1 MADELA
7 LKLVVVGNGAVGKS
21 SLIQRFCR
29 GVFSQSYKQTIG
41 VDFLERVLEIGSG
54 RSIRLMVWDTAG
66 QEEFDALTRA
76 YYRGAH
82 GAILAFSSSD
92 LDSFEAVDSWRSKVE
107 AECGSLPMVLVQNK
121 MDLADQATVTPE
133 MAECAAR
140 RHRLRLYRTSAKQD
154 FNVDEAFRYLAEK
167 CMEALT
173 REFNDNLHKQAS
185 LSQSNN
191 NNNNNNNNNTTF
203 SLKLDRKPRTLRSRC
218 IRFLPT

>member
-7 LKLVVVGNGAVGKS
+7 FKLVVVGNGAVGKS

-29 GVFSQSYKQTIG
+29 GVFSQNYKQTIG
-41 VDFLERVLEIGSG
+41 VDFLERVLEIGNG
-54 RSIRLMVWDTAG
+54 RCVRLMVWDTAG

-82 GAILAFSSSD
+82 GAILAFSSTD
-92 LDSFEAVDSWRSKVE
+92 LQSFEAVDSWRSKVE

-121 MDLADQATVTPE
+121 MDLADQALVSPE
-133 MAECAAR
+133 MAENAAR

-167 CMEALT
+167 CMEALS
-173 REFNDNLHKQAS
+173 RELNDCNHLQKQTTPPT
-185 LSQSNN
+185 
-191 NNNNNNNNNTTF
+191 NNNNTL
-203 SLKLDRKPRTLRSRC
+203 SLKLERKPRTLRSKC
-218 IRFLPT
+218 VRFFPT